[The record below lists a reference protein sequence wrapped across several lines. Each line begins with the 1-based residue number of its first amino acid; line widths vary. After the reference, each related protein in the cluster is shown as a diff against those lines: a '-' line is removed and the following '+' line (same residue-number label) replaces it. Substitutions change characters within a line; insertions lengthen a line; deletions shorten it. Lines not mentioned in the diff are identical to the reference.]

1 MKPAIEVESLYFSY
15 GDSLVLRDINFKIEK
30 GEFVSIIG
38 PNGSGKS
45 TLLKNMIS
53 IYKPNKGLIKIDG
66 KELKEYKAKELAKK
80 VAIVLQ
86 DTNIAYDFS
95 VFDVVMMGRNP
106 YLGRFQNESYKDF
119 QIVKDSLKLTDTL
132 HLKDKSINQISGG
145 ERQRVIIARALAQEP
160 KIILLDEPTSH
171 LDINHQIE
179 ILSLL
184 KKLNTEKNMT
194 IVIVI
199 HDINLAARYS
209 NKMILLN
216 KGEILSIGKPK
227 EVITYENIEK
237 AYNLNVVITKNLYT
251 NSPYLMPLTPKN
263 RIQINNNKNK
273 KVHVICGGGIGV
285 EIISKLDSL
294 GYQVSLGVINIGDT
308 DWELGRKLSLELVE
322 ELPFTAISDKAFEKN
337 LEAIDRSDV
346 VILCNVPYGSG
357 NLKNLLAA
365 YKGLKDGKNIY
376 LFNNNNNEYDNFDYV
391 GGKAV
396 EILENMK
403 QHGLRVVND
412 FNELIKRL

>member
-1 MKPAIEVESLYFSY
+1 MKTAIEVESLYFSY

-53 IYKPNKGLIKIDG
+53 IYKPSRGLIKIDG
-66 KELKEYKAKELAKK
+66 KELGEYKAKELAKK
-80 VAIVLQ
+80 VAIVPQ

-106 YLGRFQNESYKDF
+106 YLGRFQKESYKDF

-145 ERQRVIIARALAQEP
+145 ERQRVIIARALAQQPE
-160 KIILLDEPTSH
+160 IILLDEPTSH
-171 LDINHQIE
+171 LDINHQLE

-199 HDINLAARYS
+199 HDINLATRYS

-227 EVITYENIEK
+227 EVITYENIEA
-237 AYNLNVVITKNLYT
+237 AYNLNVVITKDLYT

-263 RIQINNNKNK
+263 KVQTNILDK
-273 KVHVICGGGIGV
+273 KVHVICGGGTGV

-308 DWELGRKLSLELVE
+308 DWELGRKLSLEIVE
-322 ELPFTAISDKAFEKN
+322 ELPFTAIGDKAFEKN
-337 LEAIDRSDV
+337 LEAIDKSDV

-365 YKGLKDGKNIY
+365 YKGLKDGKTIY
-376 LFNNNNNEYDNFDYV
+376 LFNNNNEYDNFDYV

-396 EILENMK
+396 KILENMK
-403 QHGLRVVND
+403 QIGLKVFND
-412 FNELIKRL
+412 FDELIKQL

>member
-53 IYKPNKGLIKIDG
+53 IDKPSKGLVRIDG
-66 KELKEYKAKELAKK
+66 KELRQYKVKELAKK

-95 VFDVVMMGRNP
+95 VFDVVLMGRNP
-106 YLGRFQNESYKDF
+106 YLGRFQKESYKDF

-145 ERQRVIIARALAQEP
+145 ERQRVIIARALAQQPE
-160 KIILLDEPTSH
+160 IILLDEPTSH

-184 KKLNTEKNMT
+184 KKLNKEKNMT

-199 HDINLAARYS
+199 HDINLATRYS

-227 EVITYENIEK
+227 EVITYENIEA
-237 AYNLNVVITKNLYT
+237 AYNLNVVITKDLYT
-251 NSPYLMPLTPKN
+251 NSPYLMPLTSKN
-263 RIQINNNKNK
+263 KVQTSILDK
-273 KVHVICGGGIGV
+273 KVHVICGGGTGV

-308 DWELGRKLSLELVE
+308 DWEIGRKLSLELVE

-337 LEAIDRSDV
+337 LEVIDKSDV
-346 VILCNVPYGSG
+346 IILCNVPYGSG

-365 YKGLKDGKNIY
+365 YKGFKDGKTIY
-376 LFNNNNNEYDNFDYV
+376 LFNNNNEYDSFDYV

-403 QHGLRVVND
+403 KLGLKVFND
-412 FNELIKRL
+412 FDELVKHL